1 MVNTIFIL
9 DKNLKTYKVLT
20 INGRNSF
27 FDDIYIRDNDT
38 STESFEFSTN
48 IEDISESDYVMFLY
62 HNEYKLF
69 QIIDIEQEHNEGKM
83 VATIYGESAS
93 LELLNSVVRAF
104 NGEWDCL
111 SFFNHIL
118 EETEWEI
125 GYFSDELKTKVVNV
139 NLDKTTQIWK
149 CIQDYMQEY
158 NYEINTRVEYNN
170 GHVKKKIL
178 DVYAEGELGLR
189 TYKRFEYGL
198 NISGIN
204 KKKDLYDWCTALIVE
219 SKNSI
224 VDIVVDE
231 DGYFKTTGSDV
242 ILAIN
247 ENNRYNNGKDYIY
260 SVYEGNEMSAQE
272 TIDNAL
278 KELKKRAT
286 PHFDYEVTT
295 ALTYEEYME
304 LNLGDTVRVVDH
316 AYNPALLLEARVSKL
331 ELSFTDRN
339 SCKCT
344 LSNYKELKSNIMFGI
359 GDKELTQ
366 ADILAIKQYLS
377 SLDISKE
384 EVDKILKM
392 LLAELDDPVD
402 IPDKPKPGDDPDN
415 PDEPIEDTE
424 NYKTI
429 KLSTI
434 DGGLWLG
441 DKRIYDLKN
450 NKTPTKDP
458 SDNDKQYKDALEYYE
473 KFKLGTKKNDAGLL
487 AVMSDNNK
495 YKIPTIVRYW
505 CKKFGLDTRLVYAMI
520 YQESSGNPYLDEAA
534 YGLMQCEKSCYFG
547 RKYTIKFLDGSTKS
561 FTPSYSTMRPGS
573 QGKTTING
581 VTVDKAISNQIMF
594 GCHELRQRA
603 ENFHFNI
610 FATLI
615 GYNFGKAGC
624 DWCICEYIKDK
635 YGLTVNS
642 NKRGIGHQST
652 KVKAKYY
659 DILDTHKAPFASY
672 RQKYKNR
679 WGAGTPTNIELYL
692 RYYKPNKGS
701 LPYFKDKNG
710 KKIGYGVNTPNA
722 SDMSIL
728 TSYEATSTAAD
739 IRDTIVKMAKTIVSQ
754 HVDQKIATYNQ
765 VPRTVNF
772 DKPVHY
778 RGTRSSFKS
787 VKSNPIVYDCSS
799 FASCCYLKA
808 GLKSVYDKGCKAG
821 SLVESATSKSGYK
834 IWKCDANGIKDAKP
848 GDLIMGCN
856 YKVTT
861 SNCTRN
867 NWTGWARTHHVM
879 VYIGD
884 GKIAHAR
891 GWKAHPNAISINNL
905 TAMDDYK
912 NGRMFFLRPW
922 DLAEADKKTP
932 TKEKPKDNVSKITLK
947 GLPNAK
953 TSDYVDLPNKLTIG
967 DKTDKVK
974 FPTTTKYVYCH
985 FGVGDLDTNSYISLL
1000 KALQNKY
1007 KKKPIFVAKEYHV
1020 NSSYANAAEVNA
1032 KIDAFNLTMQ
1042 NYCNKTKYVIFLDIS
1057 KGLVDDSGALLSTLS
1072 SDGYSFKDDA
1082 SEKKYYDN
1090 VKKYILNISKGQI
1103 IESSSTDVTVT
1114 LLTQKI
1120 HSYSKP
1126 VKKLTVKLPSK
1137 PDDNF
1142 YSRLIFSTDAN
1153 SIKFTQSD
1161 KLYLS
1166 GDNCKNGAFT
1176 PKKANKYIIN
1186 VFVSTD
1192 NDITTKTYYGSVTS
1206 MYTSKTVRKEGQVN
1220 TPGTTLNVRKG
1231 SSTKYAILGELKDN
1245 TKITIIST
1253 TSNNWHKIKYKD
1265 GYGYVSGQYV
1275 DNIKDVTDTT
1285 TNFTNYANFKY
1296 RDTLVANA
1304 ESFYKNKDKF
1314 TYSNVTP
1321 FNFSNPKDNI
1331 GVWKLGEKIT
1341 LDDKFLMQLLTMGY
1355 SYSTMD
1361 IENKTNRNKAKD
1373 VSWALPYISN
1383 EAKLA
1388 KYFVENGWILDD
1400 VDYTNFSNVEPG
1412 DILFWDSDD
1421 ELLDRFMA
1429 CSHTSICVGKDANG
1443 NNMIIEGNTD
1453 GVIRKIKIT
1462 DRNINNLLFVGR
1474 IDLSK
1479 K

>member
-20 INGRNSF
+20 VNGKNSF
-27 FDDIYIRDNDT
+27 FDDTYIRDNDT

-48 IEDISESDYVMFLY
+48 VEDISESEYVMFLY

-69 QIIDIEQEHNEGKM
+69 QIIDIEQEHNEGKIIT
-83 VATIYGESAS
+83 TIYGESAS

-118 EETEWEI
+118 EESEWEI
-125 GYFSDELKTKVVNV
+125 GYFSDELKTKVVNI

-158 NYEINTRVEYNN
+158 NYEINARVEYNN
-170 GHVKKKIL
+170 GYVKKKIL
-178 DVYAEGELGLR
+178 DIYAEGELGLK

-198 NISGIN
+198 NVSGIN

-219 SKNSI
+219 SKNSV

-231 DGYFKTTGSDV
+231 DGYFKTKGSDV

-247 ENNRYNNGKDYIY
+247 ENNKYNNGKDFIY
-260 SVYEGNEMSAQE
+260 GVYEGEEMSAQE

-278 KELKKRAT
+278 KEIKKRAT

-295 ALTYEEYME
+295 ALTYDEYME
-304 LNLGDTVRVVDH
+304 INLGDTVRVVDH

-339 SCKCT
+339 ACKCT
-344 LSNYKELKSNIMFGI
+344 LSNYKELKSNIMFGL
-359 GDKELTQ
+359 GDKELTEI
-366 ADILAIKQYLS
+366 DILAIKQYLAT
-377 SLDISKE
+377 LDINKDE
-384 EVDKILKM
+384 IDKIIKI
-392 LLAELDDPVD
+392 LLAELDDPVE
-402 IPDKPKPGDDPDN
+402 IPDKPKLDD
-415 PDEPIEDTE
+415 PIEDTE

-441 DKRIYDLKN
+441 DKRIYDLID
-450 NKTPTKDP
+450 NKTPSKDP

-495 YKIPTIVRYW
+495 WKIPTLVRYW

-547 RKYTIKFLDGSTKS
+547 RKQTIKFLDGSTKS
-561 FTPSYSTMRPGS
+561 FTPSYSTMKPGS

-581 VTVDKAISNQIMF
+581 VKVDKAISNQIMF

-603 ENFHFNI
+603 EDFHFNI

-635 YGLTVNS
+635 YGYSVNS
-642 NKRGIGHQST
+642 NTRGIAHQST

-672 RQKYKNR
+672 RKKYKNK

-722 SDMSIL
+722 EGMSVL
-728 TSYEATSTAAD
+728 TSYEATSTATD
-739 IRDTIVKMAKTIVSQ
+739 VRNTIVKIAKTIVSQ

-778 RGTRSSFKS
+778 RSSRSSFKS

-808 GLKSVYDKGCKAG
+808 GLKSVYNKGCKDG
-821 SLVESATSKSGYK
+821 SLVKSATSKSGYK
-834 IWKCDANGIKDAKP
+834 MWKCNSNGIKDAKP
-848 GDLIMGCN
+848 GDLVMGCN
-856 YKVTT
+856 YKVTA

-867 NWTGWARTHHVM
+867 NWIDWARTHHVM

-884 GKIAHAR
+884 GKVAHAR
-891 GWKAHPNAISINNL
+891 DWKAHPNAISINNL
-905 TAMDDYK
+905 ADLYDYK
-912 NGRMFFLRPW
+912 DGKMFFLRPW

-932 TKEKPKDNVSKITLK
+932 SKEKPKDNVSKVTLK

-953 TSDYVDLPNKLTIG
+953 TSDYMDLPNSLKVG
-967 DKTDKVK
+967 SKTDKVK
-974 FPTTTKYVYCH
+974 FPTSVKYVYCH
-985 FGVGDLDTNSYISLL
+985 FGVGDLNANYYIYLL

-1007 KKKPIFVAKEYHV
+1007 PKKPIFVAKEYHV
-1020 NSSYANAAEVNA
+1020 NSSYANATEVNT
-1032 KIDAFNLTMQ
+1032 KIDAFNLTME

-1057 KGLVDDSGALLSTLS
+1057 KGLVDDNGALLSSLS
-1072 SDGYSFKDDA
+1072 SDGYSFKDEA

-1090 VKKYILNISKGQI
+1090 VKKSILDISKGQI

-1126 VKKLTVKLPSK
+1126 IKKLTVKLPSK
-1137 PDDNF
+1137 PDDDF

-1192 NDITTKTYYGSVTS
+1192 NDITDKTYYGSVTS
-1206 MYTSKTVRKEGQVN
+1206 MYTSTTVRKEGQVN
-1220 TPGTTLNVRKG
+1220 TPGTTLNVRTG
-1231 SSTKYAILGELKDN
+1231 SSTKYKILGELKDN

-1296 RDTLVANA
+1296 RDTIVANA

-1331 GVWKLGEKIT
+1331 GVWKLGDKIT

-1355 SYSTMD
+1355 SYDTID

-1373 VSWALPYISN
+1373 VSWALPYLST

-1388 KYFVENGWILDD
+1388 KYFVENDWVLDD
-1400 VDYTNFSNVEPG
+1400 VDYDNFTNIEPG

-1421 ELLDRFMA
+1421 EKLDRFMA

-1443 NNMIIEGNTD
+1443 NNMIIEGNID

-1479 K
+1479 R

>member
-1 MVNTIFIL
+1 MIVNTIFIL

-20 INGRNSF
+20 VNGKNSF
-27 FDDIYIRDNDT
+27 FDDTYIRDNDT

-48 IEDISESDYVMFLY
+48 VEDTSESEYVMFLY

-69 QIIDIEQEHNEGKM
+69 QIIDIEQEHNEGKIIT
-83 VATIYGESAS
+83 TIYGESAS

-118 EETEWEI
+118 EESEWEI
-125 GYFSDELKTKVVNV
+125 GYFSDELKTKVVNI

-158 NYEINTRVEYNN
+158 NYEINARVEYNN
-170 GHVKKKIL
+170 GYVKKKIL
-178 DVYAEGELGLR
+178 DIYAEGELGLK

-198 NISGIN
+198 NVSGIN

-219 SKNSI
+219 SKNSV
-224 VDIVVDE
+224 VDITVDE
-231 DGYFKTTGSDV
+231 DGYFKTKGSDV

-247 ENNRYNNGKDYIY
+247 ENNKYNNGKDFIY
-260 SVYEGNEMSAQE
+260 GVYEGEEMSAQE

-278 KELKKRAT
+278 KEIKKRAT

-295 ALTYEEYME
+295 ALTYDEYME
-304 LNLGDTVRVVDH
+304 INLGDTVRVVDH

-339 SCKCT
+339 ACKCT
-344 LSNYKELKSNIMFGI
+344 LSNYKELKSNIMFGL
-359 GDKELTQ
+359 GDKELTEI
-366 ADILAIKQYLS
+366 DILAIKQYLAT
-377 SLDISKE
+377 LDINKDE
-384 EVDKILKM
+384 IDKIIKI
-392 LLAELDDPVD
+392 LLAELDDPVE
-402 IPDKPKPGDDPDN
+402 IPDKPKPGDDPE
-415 PDEPIEDTE
+415 EPIEDTE

-441 DKRIYDLKN
+441 DKRIYDLIN
-450 NKTPTKDP
+450 NKTPSKDP

-495 YKIPTIVRYW
+495 WKIPTLVRYW

-547 RKYTIKFLDGSTKS
+547 RKQTIKFLDGSTKS
-561 FTPSYSTMRPGS
+561 FTPSYSTMKPGS

-581 VTVDKAISNQIMF
+581 VKVDKAISNQIMF

-603 ENFHFNI
+603 EDFHFNI

-635 YGLTVNS
+635 YGYSVNS
-642 NKRGIGHQST
+642 NTRGIAHQST

-659 DILDTHKAPFASY
+659 DVLDTHKAPFASY
-672 RQKYKNR
+672 RKKYKNR

-722 SDMSIL
+722 EGMSVL
-728 TSYEATSTAAD
+728 TSYEATSTATD
-739 IRDTIVKMAKTIVSQ
+739 VRNTIVKIAKTIVSQ

-778 RGTRSSFKS
+778 RSSRSSFKS

-808 GLKSVYDKGCKAG
+808 GLKSVYNKGCKDG
-821 SLVESATSKSGYK
+821 SLVKSATSKSGYK
-834 IWKCDANGIKDAKP
+834 MWKCNSNGIKDAKP
-848 GDLIMGCN
+848 GDLVMGCN
-856 YKVTT
+856 YKVTA

-884 GKIAHAR
+884 GKVAHAR
-891 GWKAHPNAISINNL
+891 DWKAHPNAISINNL
-905 TAMDDYK
+905 ADLYDYK
-912 NGRMFFLRPW
+912 DGKMFFLRPW

-932 TKEKPKDNVSKITLK
+932 SKEKPKDNVSKVTLK

-953 TSDYVDLPNKLTIG
+953 TSDYMDLPNSLKVG

-974 FPTTTKYVYCH
+974 FPTSVKYVYCH
-985 FGVGDLDTNSYISLL
+985 FGVGDLDANYYIYLL

-1007 KKKPIFVAKEYHV
+1007 PKKPIFVAKEYHV
-1020 NSSYANAAEVNA
+1020 NSSYANATEVNT
-1032 KIDAFNLTMQ
+1032 KIDAFNLTME

-1057 KGLVDDSGALLSTLS
+1057 KGLVDSNGALLSSLS
-1072 SDGYSFKDDA
+1072 SDGYSFKDEA

-1090 VKKYILNISKGQI
+1090 VKKSILNISKGQI

-1137 PDDNF
+1137 PDDDF

-1166 GDNCKNGAFT
+1166 GDHCKNGAFT

-1192 NDITTKTYYGSVTS
+1192 NDITDKTYYGSVTS
-1206 MYTSKTVRKEGQVN
+1206 MYTSTTVRKEGQVN
-1220 TPGTTLNVRKG
+1220 TPGTTLNVRTG
-1231 SSTKYAILGELKDN
+1231 SSTKYEILGELKDN

-1285 TNFTNYANFKY
+1285 TNFTNYKNFKY
-1296 RDTLVANA
+1296 RDTIVANA

-1331 GVWKLGEKIT
+1331 GVWKLGDKIT

-1355 SYSTMD
+1355 SYNTMD

-1373 VSWALPYISN
+1373 VSWALPYLST

-1388 KYFVENGWILDD
+1388 KYFVENDWVLDD
-1400 VDYTNFSNVEPG
+1400 VDYDNFTNIEPG

-1421 ELLDRFMA
+1421 EKLDRFMA

-1453 GVIRKIKIT
+1453 GVIRKIKIS

-1479 K
+1479 R

>member
-1 MVNTIFIL
+1 MIVNTIFIL

-20 INGRNSF
+20 VNGKNSF
-27 FDDIYIRDNDT
+27 FDDTYIRDNDT

-48 IEDISESDYVMFLY
+48 VEDTSESEYVMFLY

-69 QIIDIEQEHNEGKM
+69 QIIDIDQEHNEGKI
-83 VATIYGESAS
+83 VTTIYGESAS

-118 EETEWEI
+118 EESEWEI
-125 GYFSDELKTKVVNV
+125 GYFSDELKTKVVNI

-158 NYEINTRVEYNN
+158 NYEINARVEYNN
-170 GHVKKKIL
+170 GYVKKKIL
-178 DVYAEGELGLR
+178 DIYAEGELGLK

-198 NISGIN
+198 NVSGIN

-219 SKNSI
+219 SKNSV

-231 DGYFKTTGSDV
+231 DGYFKTKGSDV

-247 ENNRYNNGKDYIY
+247 ENNKYNNGKDFIY
-260 SVYEGNEMSAQE
+260 GVYEGEEMSAQE

-278 KELKKRAT
+278 KEIKKRAT

-295 ALTYEEYME
+295 ALTYDEYME
-304 LNLGDTVRVVDH
+304 INLGDTVRVVDH

-331 ELSFTDRN
+331 ELSFTNRN
-339 SCKCT
+339 ACKCT
-344 LSNYKELKSNIMFGI
+344 LSNYKELKSNIMFGL
-359 GDKELTQ
+359 GDKELTEI
-366 ADILAIKQYLS
+366 DILAIKQYLAT
-377 SLDISKE
+377 LDINKDE
-384 EVDKILKM
+384 IDKIIKI
-392 LLAELDDPVD
+392 LLDELDDPVE
-402 IPDKPKPGDDPDN
+402 IPDKPKPDDPE
-415 PDEPIEDTE
+415 EPVEDTE

-441 DKRIYDLKN
+441 DKRIYDLID
-450 NKTPTKDP
+450 NKTPSKDP

-495 YKIPTIVRYW
+495 WKIPTLVRYW

-520 YQESSGNPYLDEAA
+520 YQESSGNPYCDEAA

-573 QGKTTING
+573 QGKTTLNG

-594 GCHELRQRA
+594 GCHELRKCA
-603 ENFHFNI
+603 EACHFNI
-610 FATLI
+610 FATLMA
-615 GYNFGKAGC
+615 YNFGEAGMQ
-624 DWCICEYIKDK
+624 WCVCEYIKDK
-635 YGLTVNS
+635 YGYSVNS
-642 NKRGIGHQST
+642 NTRGIAHQST

-672 RQKYKNR
+672 RKKYKNR

-722 SDMSIL
+722 EGMSVL
-728 TSYEATSTAAD
+728 TSYEATSTATD
-739 IRDTIVKMAKTIVSQ
+739 VRNTIVKMAKTIVSQ

-778 RGTRSSFKS
+778 RSSRSSFKS

-808 GLKSVYDKGCKAG
+808 GLKSIYDKGCKAG

-834 IWKCDANGIKDAKP
+834 MWKCDSNGIKDAKP
-848 GDLIMGCN
+848 GDLVMGCN
-856 YKVTT
+856 YKVTS

-884 GKIAHAR
+884 GKVAHAR
-891 GWKAHPNAISINNL
+891 AWNPHPKAISINNL
-905 TAMDDYK
+905 ADLDDYK
-912 NGRMFFLRPW
+912 YGRMFFLRPW

-932 TKEKPKDNVSKITLK
+932 SKEKPKDNVSKVTLK

-953 TSDYVDLPNKLTIG
+953 TSDYMDLPNSLKVG

-974 FPTTTKYVYCH
+974 FPTSVKYVYCH
-985 FGVGDLDTNSYISLL
+985 FGVGDLDANYYIYLL

-1007 KKKPIFVAKEYHV
+1007 PKKPIFVAKEYHV
-1020 NSSYANAAEVNA
+1020 NSSYANATEVNT
-1032 KIDAFNLTMQ
+1032 KIDAFNLTME

-1057 KGLVDDSGALLSTLS
+1057 KGLVDSNGALLSSLS
-1072 SDGYSFKDDA
+1072 SDGYSFKDEA

-1090 VKKYILNISKGQI
+1090 VKKSILNISKGQI

-1137 PDDNF
+1137 PDDDF

-1192 NDITTKTYYGSVTS
+1192 NDITDKTYYGSVTS
-1206 MYTSKTVRKEGQVN
+1206 MYTSTTVRKEGQVN
-1220 TPGTTLNVRKG
+1220 TPGTTLNVRTG
-1231 SSTKYAILGELKDN
+1231 SSTKYKILGELKDN

-1253 TSNNWHKIKYKD
+1253 TNNNWHKIKYKD

-1296 RDTLVANA
+1296 RDTIVANA

-1331 GVWKLGEKIT
+1331 GVWKLGDKIT

-1355 SYSTMD
+1355 SYNTMD

-1373 VSWALPYISN
+1373 VSWALPYLST

-1388 KYFVENGWILDD
+1388 KYFVENDWVLDD
-1400 VDYTNFSNVEPG
+1400 VDYDNFTNIEPG

-1421 ELLDRFMA
+1421 EKLDRFMA

-1479 K
+1479 R

>member
-20 INGRNSF
+20 VNGKNSF
-27 FDDIYIRDNDT
+27 FDDTYIRDNDT

-48 IEDISESDYVMFLY
+48 VEDISESEYVMFLY

-69 QIIDIEQEHNEGKM
+69 QIIDIEQEHNEGKIIT
-83 VATIYGESAS
+83 TIYGESAS

-118 EETEWEI
+118 EESEWEI
-125 GYFSDELKTKVVNV
+125 GYFSDELKTKVVNI

-178 DVYAEGELGLR
+178 DIYAEGELGLK

-198 NISGIN
+198 NVSGIN

-219 SKNSI
+219 SKNSV

-231 DGYFKTTGSDV
+231 DGYFKTKGSDV

-247 ENNRYNNGKDYIY
+247 ENNKYNNGKDFIY
-260 SVYEGNEMSAQE
+260 GVYEGEEMSAQE

-278 KELKKRAT
+278 KEIKKRAT

-295 ALTYEEYME
+295 ALTYDEYME

-316 AYNPALLLEARVSKL
+316 AYNPALMLEARVSKL

-339 SCKCT
+339 ACKCT
-344 LSNYKELKSNIMFGI
+344 LSNYKELKSNIMFGL
-359 GDKELTQ
+359 GDKELTEI
-366 ADILAIKQYLS
+366 DILAIKQYLAT
-377 SLDISKE
+377 LDINKDE
-384 EVDKILKM
+384 IDKIIKI
-392 LLAELDDPVD
+392 LLDELDDPVE
-402 IPDKPKPGDDPDN
+402 IPDKPKPED
-415 PDEPIEDTE
+415 PIEDTE

-441 DKRIYDLKN
+441 DKRIYDLID
-450 NKTPTKDP
+450 NKTPSKDP

-495 YKIPTIVRYW
+495 WKIPTLVRYW

-547 RKYTIKFLDGSTKS
+547 RKQTIKFLDGSTKS
-561 FTPSYSTMRPGS
+561 FTPSYSTMKPGS

-581 VTVDKAISNQIMF
+581 VKVDKAVSNQIMF

-603 ENFHFNI
+603 EDFHFNI

-635 YGLTVNS
+635 YGYSVNS
-642 NKRGIGHQST
+642 NTRGIAHQST

-672 RQKYKNR
+672 RKKYKNR

-722 SDMSIL
+722 EGMSVL
-728 TSYEATSTAAD
+728 TSYEATSTATD
-739 IRDTIVKMAKTIVSQ
+739 VRNTIVKIAKTIVSQ

-778 RGTRSSFKS
+778 RSSRSSFKS

-808 GLKSVYDKGCKAG
+808 GLKSVYNKGCKDG
-821 SLVESATSKSGYK
+821 SLVKSATSKSGYK
-834 IWKCDANGIKDAKP
+834 MWKCNSNGIKDAKP
-848 GDLIMGCN
+848 GDLVMGCN
-856 YKVTT
+856 YKVTA

-867 NWTGWARTHHVM
+867 NWIDWARTHHVM

-884 GKIAHAR
+884 GKVAHAR
-891 GWKAHPNAISINNL
+891 DWKAHPNAISINNL
-905 TAMDDYK
+905 ADLYDYK
-912 NGRMFFLRPW
+912 DGKMFFLRPW

-932 TKEKPKDNVSKITLK
+932 SKEKPKDNVYKVTLK

-953 TSDYVDLPNKLTIG
+953 TSDYMDLPNSLKIG
-967 DKTDKVK
+967 NKTDKVK
-974 FPTTTKYVYCH
+974 FPTSVKYVYCH
-985 FGVGDLDTNSYISLL
+985 FGVGDLDANYYIYLL

-1007 KKKPIFVAKEYHV
+1007 PKKPIFVAKEYHV
-1020 NSSYANAAEVNA
+1020 NSSYANATEVNT
-1032 KIDAFNLTMQ
+1032 KIDAFNLTME

-1057 KGLVDDSGALLSTLS
+1057 KGLVDSNGALLSSLS
-1072 SDGYSFKDDA
+1072 SDGYSFKDED

-1090 VKKYILNISKGQI
+1090 VKKSILNISKGQI

-1120 HSYSKP
+1120 HEFKKP

-1137 PDDNF
+1137 PDDDF

-1192 NDITTKTYYGSVTS
+1192 NDITDKTYYGSVTS
-1206 MYTSKTVRKEGQVN
+1206 MYTSTTVRKEGQVN

-1231 SSTKYAILGELKDN
+1231 SSTKYKILGELKDN

-1285 TNFTNYANFKY
+1285 TNFTNYKNFKY
-1296 RDTLVANA
+1296 RDTIVANA
-1304 ESFYKNKDKF
+1304 ESFYANKDKF
-1314 TYSNVTP
+1314 TYSNTTP

-1331 GVWKLGEKIT
+1331 GVWKLGDKIT

-1355 SYSTMD
+1355 SYNT
-1361 IENKTNRNKAKD
+1361 INLEEKTDRNKAKD
-1373 VSWALPYISN
+1373 VSWALPYLST

-1388 KYFVENGWILDD
+1388 KYFVENDWVLDD
-1400 VDYTNFSNVEPG
+1400 VDYDNFTNIEPG

-1421 ELLDRFMA
+1421 EKLDRFMA

-1443 NNMIIEGNTD
+1443 NNMIIEGNID

-1479 K
+1479 R

>member
-20 INGRNSF
+20 VNGKNSF
-27 FDDIYIRDNDT
+27 FDDTYIRDNDT

-48 IEDISESDYVMFLY
+48 VEDISESEYVMFLY

-69 QIIDIEQEHNEGKM
+69 QIIDIEQEHNEGKIIT
-83 VATIYGESAS
+83 TIYGESAS

-118 EETEWEI
+118 EESEWEI
-125 GYFSDELKTKVVNV
+125 GYFSDELKTKVVNI

-158 NYEINTRVEYNN
+158 NYEINARVEYNN

-178 DVYAEGELGLR
+178 DIYAEGELGLK

-198 NISGIN
+198 NVSGIN

-219 SKNSI
+219 SKNSV

-231 DGYFKTTGSDV
+231 DGYFKTKGSDV

-247 ENNRYNNGKDYIY
+247 ENNKYNNGKDFIY
-260 SVYEGNEMSAQE
+260 GVYEGEEMSAQE

-278 KELKKRAT
+278 KEIKKRAT

-295 ALTYEEYME
+295 ALTYNEYME
-304 LNLGDTVRVVDH
+304 INLGDTVRVVDH
-316 AYNPALLLEARVSKL
+316 AYNPALMLEARVSKL

-339 SCKCT
+339 ACKCT
-344 LSNYKELKSNIMFGI
+344 LSNYKELKSNIMFGL
-359 GDKELTQ
+359 GDKELTEI
-366 ADILAIKQYLS
+366 DILAIKQYLAT
-377 SLDISKE
+377 LDINKDE
-384 EVDKILKM
+384 IDKIIKI
-392 LLAELDDPVD
+392 LLDELDDPVE
-402 IPDKPKPGDDPDN
+402 IPDKPKPDDPE
-415 PDEPIEDTE
+415 EPVEDTE

-441 DKRIYDLKN
+441 DKRIYDLID
-450 NKTPTKDP
+450 NKTPSKDP

-495 YKIPTIVRYW
+495 WKIPTLVRYW

-520 YQESSGNPYLDEAA
+520 YQESSGNPYCDEAA

-573 QGKTTING
+573 QGKTTLNG

-594 GCHELRQRA
+594 GCHELRKCA
-603 ENFHFNI
+603 EACHFNI
-610 FATLI
+610 FATLMA
-615 GYNFGKAGC
+615 YNFGEAGMQ
-624 DWCICEYIKDK
+624 WCVCEYIKDK
-635 YGLTVNS
+635 YGYSVNS
-642 NKRGIGHQST
+642 NTRGIAHQST

-672 RQKYKNR
+672 RQKYKKR

-722 SDMSIL
+722 EGMSVL
-728 TSYEATSTAAD
+728 TSYEATSTATD
-739 IRDTIVKMAKTIVSQ
+739 VRNTIVKMAKTIVSQ

-778 RGTRSSFKS
+778 RSSRSSFKS
-787 VKSNPIVYDCSS
+787 VKPNPIVYDCSS

-834 IWKCDANGIKDAKP
+834 MWKCDSNGIKDAKP
-848 GDLIMGCN
+848 GDLVMGCN
-856 YKVTT
+856 YKVTA

-884 GKIAHAR
+884 GKVAHAR
-891 GWKAHPNAISINNL
+891 AWNAHPKAISINKL
-905 TAMDDYK
+905 SDLDDYK
-912 NGRMFFLRPW
+912 YGRMFFLRPW

-932 TKEKPKDNVSKITLK
+932 SKEKPKDNVSKVTLK

-953 TSDYVDLPNKLTIG
+953 TSDYMDLPNSVKVG
-967 DKTDKVK
+967 NKTDKVK
-974 FPTTTKYVYCH
+974 FPTSVKYVYCH
-985 FGVGDLDTNSYISLL
+985 FGVGDLDANYYIYLL

-1007 KKKPIFVAKEYHV
+1007 PKKPIFVAKEYHV
-1020 NSSYANAAEVNA
+1020 NSSYANATEVNT
-1032 KIDAFNLTMQ
+1032 KIDAFNLTME

-1057 KGLVDDSGALLSTLS
+1057 KGLVDSNGALLSTLS
-1072 SDGYSFKDDA
+1072 SDGYSFKDEA

-1090 VKKYILNISKGQI
+1090 VKKSILNISKGQI

-1120 HSYSKP
+1120 HEFKNP

-1137 PDDNF
+1137 PDDDF

-1192 NDITTKTYYGSVTS
+1192 NDITDKTYYGSVTS
-1206 MYTSKTVRKEGQVN
+1206 MYTSITVRKEGQVN

-1231 SSTKYAILGELKDN
+1231 SSTKYEILGELKDN

-1253 TSNNWHKIKYKD
+1253 TSNNWHKIKYKN

-1275 DNIKDVTDTT
+1275 DNVKDVTDTT
-1285 TNFTNYANFKY
+1285 ANFTNYANFKY
-1296 RDTLVANA
+1296 RDTIVANA

-1331 GVWKLGEKIT
+1331 GVWKLGDKIT

-1355 SYSTMD
+1355 SYDTID

-1373 VSWALPYISN
+1373 VSWALPYLST

-1388 KYFVENGWILDD
+1388 KYFVENDWVLDD
-1400 VDYTNFSNVEPG
+1400 VDYVNFSNVEPG

-1421 ELLDRFMA
+1421 EKLDRYMA
-1429 CSHTSICVGKDANG
+1429 CSHTSICVGKDDKG
-1443 NNMIIEGNTD
+1443 NNMIIEGNID

-1479 K
+1479 R

>member
-20 INGRNSF
+20 VNGKNSF
-27 FDDIYIRDNDT
+27 FDDTYIRDNDT

-48 IEDISESDYVMFLY
+48 VEDTSESEYVMFLY

-69 QIIDIEQEHNEGKM
+69 QIIDIEQEHNEGKIIT
-83 VATIYGESAS
+83 TIYGESAS

-118 EETEWEI
+118 EESEWEI
-125 GYFSDELKTKVVNV
+125 GYFSDELKTKVVNI

-158 NYEINTRVEYNN
+158 NYEINARVEYNN
-170 GHVKKKIL
+170 GYVKKKIL
-178 DVYAEGELGLR
+178 DIYAEGELGLK

-198 NISGIN
+198 NVSGIN

-219 SKNSI
+219 SKNSV

-231 DGYFKTTGSDV
+231 DGYFKTKGSDV

-247 ENNRYNNGKDYIY
+247 ENNKYNNGKDFIY
-260 SVYEGNEMSAQE
+260 GVYEGDEMSAQE

-278 KELKKRAT
+278 KEIKKRAT

-295 ALTYEEYME
+295 ALTYDEYME
-304 LNLGDTVRVVDH
+304 INLGDTVRVVDH

-339 SCKCT
+339 ACKCT
-344 LSNYKELKSNIMFGI
+344 LSNYKELKSNIMFGL
-359 GDKELTQ
+359 GDKELTEI
-366 ADILAIKQYLS
+366 DILAIKQYLAT
-377 SLDISKE
+377 LDINKDE
-384 EVDKILKM
+384 IDKIIKI
-392 LLAELDDPVD
+392 LLAELDDPVE
-402 IPDKPKPGDDPDN
+402 IPDKPKPGDDPE
-415 PDEPIEDTE
+415 EPIEDTE

-441 DKRIYDLKN
+441 DKRIYDLIN
-450 NKTPTKDP
+450 NKTPSKDP

-495 YKIPTIVRYW
+495 WKIPTLVRYW

-547 RKYTIKFLDGSTKS
+547 RKQTIKFLDGSTKS
-561 FTPSYSTMRPGS
+561 FTPSYSTMKPGS

-581 VTVDKAISNQIMF
+581 VKVDKAVSNQIMF

-603 ENFHFNI
+603 EDFHFNI

-635 YGLTVNS
+635 YGYSVNS
-642 NKRGIGHQST
+642 NTRGIAHQST

-659 DILDTHKAPFASY
+659 DVLDTHKAPFASY
-672 RQKYKNR
+672 RKKYKNR

-722 SDMSIL
+722 EGMSVL
-728 TSYEATSTAAD
+728 TSYEATSTATD
-739 IRDTIVKMAKTIVSQ
+739 VRNTIVKIAKTIVSQ

-778 RGTRSSFKS
+778 RSSRSSFKS

-808 GLKSVYDKGCKAG
+808 GLKSVYNKGCKDG
-821 SLVESATSKSGYK
+821 SLVKSATSKSGYK
-834 IWKCDANGIKDAKP
+834 MWKCNSNGIKDAKP
-848 GDLIMGCN
+848 GDLVMGCN
-856 YKVTT
+856 YKVTA

-867 NWTGWARTHHVM
+867 NWIDWARTHHVM

-884 GKIAHAR
+884 GKVAHAR
-891 GWKAHPNAISINNL
+891 DWKAHPNAISINNL
-905 TAMDDYK
+905 ADLYDYK
-912 NGRMFFLRPW
+912 DGKMFFLRPW
-922 DLAEADKKTP
+922 DLAEADKKNP
-932 TKEKPKDNVSKITLK
+932 SKEKPKDNVSKVTLK

-953 TSDYVDLPNKLTIG
+953 TSDYMDLPNSLKVG
-967 DKTDKVK
+967 NKTDKVK
-974 FPTTTKYVYCH
+974 FPTSVKYVYCH
-985 FGVGDLDTNSYISLL
+985 FGVGDLDANYYIYLL

-1007 KKKPIFVAKEYHV
+1007 PKKPIFVAKEYHV
-1020 NSSYANAAEVNA
+1020 NSSYANATEVNT
-1032 KIDAFNLTMQ
+1032 KIDAFNLTME

-1057 KGLVDDSGALLSTLS
+1057 KGLVDSNGALLSSLS
-1072 SDGYSFKDDA
+1072 SDGYSFKDEA

-1090 VKKYILNISKGQI
+1090 VKKSILDISKGQI

-1120 HSYSKP
+1120 HEFKKP

-1137 PDDNF
+1137 PDDDF

-1192 NDITTKTYYGSVTS
+1192 NDITDKTYYGSVTS
-1206 MYTSKTVRKEGQVN
+1206 MYTSTTVRKEGQVN

-1231 SSTKYAILGELKDN
+1231 SSTKYEILGELKDN

-1275 DNIKDVTDTT
+1275 DNVKDVTDTT
-1285 TNFTNYANFKY
+1285 ANFTNYKNFKY
-1296 RDTLVANA
+1296 RDTIVANA

-1321 FNFSNPKDNI
+1321 FKFSNPKDNI
-1331 GVWKLGEKIT
+1331 GVWKLGDKIT

-1355 SYSTMD
+1355 SYDTMD

-1373 VSWALPYISN
+1373 VSWALPYISS

-1388 KYFVENGWILDD
+1388 RYFVENDWVLDD

-1421 ELLDRFMA
+1421 VQNNNFMN
-1429 CSHTSICVGKDANG
+1429 CSHTSICVGKDSKG
-1443 NNMIIEGNTD
+1443 NNMIIEGND
-1453 GVIRKIKIT
+1453 EKVIRKIKIT

-1479 K
+1479 R

>member
-20 INGRNSF
+20 VNGKNSF
-27 FDDIYIRDNDT
+27 FDDTYIRDNDT

-48 IEDISESDYVMFLY
+48 VEDTSESEYVMFLY

-69 QIIDIEQEHNEGKM
+69 QIIDIEQEHNEGKIIT
-83 VATIYGESAS
+83 TIYGESAS

-118 EETEWEI
+118 EESEWEI
-125 GYFSDELKTKVVNV
+125 GYFSDELKTKVVNI

-158 NYEINTRVEYNN
+158 NYEINARVEYNN
-170 GHVKKKIL
+170 GYVKKKIL
-178 DVYAEGELGLR
+178 DIYAEGELGLK

-198 NISGIN
+198 NVSGIN

-219 SKNSI
+219 SKNSV

-231 DGYFKTTGSDV
+231 DGYFKTKGSDV

-247 ENNRYNNGKDYIY
+247 ENNKYNNGKDFIY
-260 SVYEGNEMSAQE
+260 GVYEGEEMSAQE

-295 ALTYEEYME
+295 ALTYDEYME
-304 LNLGDTVRVVDH
+304 INLGDTVRVVDH

-339 SCKCT
+339 ACKCT
-344 LSNYKELKSNIMFGI
+344 LSNYKELKSNIMFGL
-359 GDKELTQ
+359 GDKELTEI
-366 ADILAIKQYLS
+366 DILAIKQYLAT
-377 SLDISKE
+377 LDINKDE
-384 EVDKILKM
+384 IDKIIKI
-392 LLAELDDPVD
+392 LLAELDDPVE
-402 IPDKPKPGDDPDN
+402 IPDKPKLDD
-415 PDEPIEDTE
+415 PIEDTE

-441 DKRIYDLKN
+441 DKRIYDLID
-450 NKTPTKDP
+450 NKTPSKDP

-495 YKIPTIVRYW
+495 WKIPTLVRYW

-547 RKYTIKFLDGSTKS
+547 RKQTIKFLDGSTKS
-561 FTPSYSTMRPGS
+561 FTPSYSTMKPGS

-581 VTVDKAISNQIMF
+581 VKVDKAISNQIMF

-603 ENFHFNI
+603 EDFHFNI

-635 YGLTVNS
+635 YGYSVNS
-642 NKRGIGHQST
+642 NTRGIAHQST

-672 RQKYKNR
+672 RKKYKNR

-722 SDMSIL
+722 EGMSVL
-728 TSYEATSTAAD
+728 TSYEATSTATD
-739 IRDTIVKMAKTIVSQ
+739 VRNTIVKIAKTIVSQ

-778 RGTRSSFKS
+778 RSSRSSFKS

-808 GLKSVYDKGCKAG
+808 GLKSVYNKGCKDG
-821 SLVESATSKSGYK
+821 SLVKSATSKSGYK
-834 IWKCDANGIKDAKP
+834 MWKCNSNGIKDAKP
-848 GDLIMGCN
+848 GDLVMGCN
-856 YKVTT
+856 YKVTA

-867 NWTGWARTHHVM
+867 NWIDWARTHHVM

-884 GKIAHAR
+884 GKVAHAR
-891 GWKAHPNAISINNL
+891 DWKAHPNAISINNL
-905 TAMDDYK
+905 ADLYDYK
-912 NGRMFFLRPW
+912 DGKMFFLRPW

-932 TKEKPKDNVSKITLK
+932 SKEKPKDNVSKVTLK

-953 TSDYVDLPNKLTIG
+953 TSDYMDLPNSLKVG
-967 DKTDKVK
+967 SKTDKVK
-974 FPTTTKYVYCH
+974 FPTSVKYVYCH
-985 FGVGDLDTNSYISLL
+985 FGVGDLNANYYIYLL

-1007 KKKPIFVAKEYHV
+1007 PKKPIFVAKEYHV
-1020 NSSYANAAEVNA
+1020 NSSYANATEVNT
-1032 KIDAFNLTMQ
+1032 KIDAFNLTME

-1057 KGLVDDSGALLSTLS
+1057 KGLVDSNGALLSSLS
-1072 SDGYSFKDDA
+1072 SDGYSFKDEA

-1090 VKKYILNISKGQI
+1090 VKKSILNISKGQI

-1126 VKKLTVKLPSK
+1126 IKKLTVKLPSK
-1137 PDDNF
+1137 PDDDF

-1192 NDITTKTYYGSVTS
+1192 NDITDKTYYGSVTS
-1206 MYTSKTVRKEGQVN
+1206 MYTSTTVRKEGQVN

-1231 SSTKYAILGELKDN
+1231 SSTKYVILGELKDN

-1253 TSNNWHKIKYKD
+1253 TNNNWHKIKYKD

-1296 RDTLVANA
+1296 RDTIVANA

-1331 GVWKLGEKIT
+1331 GVWKLGDKIT

-1355 SYSTMD
+1355 SYNTMD

-1373 VSWALPYISN
+1373 VSWALPYLST

-1388 KYFVENGWILDD
+1388 KYFVENDWVLDD
-1400 VDYTNFSNVEPG
+1400 VDYDNFTNIEPG

-1421 ELLDRFMA
+1421 EKLDRFMA

-1479 K
+1479 R

>member
-20 INGRNSF
+20 VNGKNSF
-27 FDDIYIRDNDT
+27 FDDTYIRDNDT

-48 IEDISESDYVMFLY
+48 VEDISESEYVMFLY

-69 QIIDIEQEHNEGKM
+69 QIIDIEQEHNEGKIIT
-83 VATIYGESAS
+83 TIYGESAS

-118 EETEWEI
+118 EESEWEI
-125 GYFSDELKTKVVNV
+125 GYFSDELKTKVVNI

-178 DVYAEGELGLR
+178 DIYAEGELGLK

-198 NISGIN
+198 NVSGIN

-219 SKNSI
+219 SKNSV
-224 VDIVVDE
+224 VDITVDE
-231 DGYFKTTGSDV
+231 DGYFKTKGSDV

-247 ENNRYNNGKDYIY
+247 ENNKYNNGKDFIY
-260 SVYEGNEMSAQE
+260 GVYEGEEMSAQE

-278 KELKKRAT
+278 KEIKKRAT

-295 ALTYEEYME
+295 ALTYDEYME
-304 LNLGDTVRVVDH
+304 INLGDTVRVVDH

-339 SCKCT
+339 ACKCT
-344 LSNYKELKSNIMFGI
+344 LSNYKELKSNIMFGL
-359 GDKELTQ
+359 GDKELTEI
-366 ADILAIKQYLS
+366 DILAIKQYLAT
-377 SLDISKE
+377 LDINE
-384 EVDKILKM
+384 DEIDKIIKI
-392 LLAELDDPVD
+392 LLDELDDPVE
-402 IPDKPKPGDDPDN
+402 IPDEPKPED
-415 PDEPIEDTE
+415 PIEDTE

-441 DKRIYDLKN
+441 DKRIYDLIN
-450 NKTPTKDP
+450 NKTPSKDP

-487 AVMSDNNK
+487 AIMSDNNK
-495 YKIPTIVRYW
+495 WKIPTLVRYW

-520 YQESSGNPYLDEAA
+520 YQESSGNPYLNEAA

-547 RKYTIKFLDGSTKS
+547 KKQTIKFLDGTTRS
-561 FTPSYSTMRPGS
+561 FTPSYNSMNPDKGI
-573 QGKTTING
+573 KITING
-581 VTVDKAISNQIMF
+581 VKVNQNVSNQIMF

-603 ENFHFNI
+603 EDFHFNI

-642 NKRGIGHQST
+642 NTRGIAHQST

-672 RQKYKNR
+672 RKKYKNK

-701 LPYFKDKNG
+701 LPYFKDNNATNK
-710 KKIGYGVNTPNA
+710 GYGVNTPNA
-722 SDMSIL
+722 EGISVL
-728 TSYEATSTAAD
+728 TSYEATSTATD
-739 IRDTIVKMAKTIVSQ
+739 VRNTIVKMAKTIVSQ

-778 RGTRSSFKS
+778 RSSRSSFKS

-808 GLKSVYDKGCKAG
+808 GLKSVYNKGCKDG
-821 SLVESATSKSGYK
+821 SLVKSATSKSGYK
-834 IWKCDANGIKDAKP
+834 MWKCNSNGIKDAKP
-848 GDLIMGCN
+848 GDLVMGCN
-856 YKVTT
+856 YKVTA

-867 NWTGWARTHHVM
+867 NWIDWARTHHVM

-884 GKIAHAR
+884 GKVAHAR
-891 GWKAHPNAISINNL
+891 DWKAHPNAISINNL
-905 TAMDDYK
+905 AGLYDYK
-912 NGRMFFLRPW
+912 DGKMFFLRPW
-922 DLAEADKKTP
+922 DLAEADKKNP
-932 TKEKPKDNVSKITLK
+932 SKEKPKDNVSKVTLK

-953 TSDYVDLPNKLTIG
+953 TSDYMDLPKSVKVG

-974 FPTTTKYVYCH
+974 FPTSVKYVYCH
-985 FGVGDLDTNSYISLL
+985 FGVGDLNANYYIYLL

-1007 KKKPIFVAKEYHV
+1007 PKKPIFVAKEYHV
-1020 NSSYANAAEVNA
+1020 NSSYANATEVNA
-1032 KIDAFNLTMQ
+1032 KIDAFNLTME

-1057 KGLVDDSGALLSTLS
+1057 KGLVDSNGALLSSLS
-1072 SDGYSFKDDA
+1072 SDGYSFKDEA

-1090 VKKYILNISKGQI
+1090 VKKSILNISKGQI

-1126 VKKLTVKLPSK
+1126 IKKLTVKLPSK
-1137 PDDNF
+1137 PDDDF
-1142 YSRLIFSTDAN
+1142 YSRLIFSTDAS

-1192 NDITTKTYYGSVTS
+1192 NDITDKTYYGSVTS
-1206 MYTSKTVRKEGQVN
+1206 MYTSTTVRKEGQVN
-1220 TPGTTLNVRKG
+1220 TPGTTLNVRTG
-1231 SSTKYAILGELKDN
+1231 SSTKYKILGKLKDN

-1253 TSNNWHKIKYKD
+1253 TNNNWHKIKYKD

-1285 TNFTNYANFKY
+1285 TNFTNYKNFKY
-1296 RDTLVANA
+1296 RDTIVANA

-1314 TYSNVTP
+1314 TYSNTTP

-1331 GVWKLGEKIT
+1331 GVWKLGDKIT

-1355 SYSTMD
+1355 SYNT
-1361 IENKTNRNKAKD
+1361 INLEEKTDRNKAKD
-1373 VSWALPYISN
+1373 VSWALPYLST

-1388 KYFVENGWILDD
+1388 KYFVENDWVLDD
-1400 VDYTNFSNVEPG
+1400 VDYDNFTNIEPG

-1421 ELLDRFMA
+1421 EKLDRFMA

-1479 K
+1479 R

>member
-20 INGRNSF
+20 VNGKNSF
-27 FDDIYIRDNDT
+27 FDDTYIRDNDT

-48 IEDISESDYVMFLY
+48 VEDISESEYVMFLY

-69 QIIDIEQEHNEGKM
+69 QIIDIEQEHNEGKIIT
-83 VATIYGESAS
+83 TIYGESAS

-118 EETEWEI
+118 EESEWEI
-125 GYFSDELKTKVVNV
+125 GYFSDELKTKVVNI

-158 NYEINTRVEYNN
+158 NYEINARVEYNN

-178 DVYAEGELGLR
+178 DIYAEGELGLK

-198 NISGIN
+198 NVSGIN

-219 SKNSI
+219 SKNSV
-224 VDIVVDE
+224 VDITVDE
-231 DGYFKTTGSDV
+231 DGYFKTKGSDV

-247 ENNRYNNGKDYIY
+247 ENNKYNNGKDFIY
-260 SVYEGNEMSAQE
+260 GVYEGEEMSAQE

-278 KELKKRAT
+278 KEIKKRAT

-295 ALTYEEYME
+295 ALTYDEYME
-304 LNLGDTVRVVDH
+304 INLGDTVRVVDH
-316 AYNPALLLEARVSKL
+316 AYNPALMLEARVSKL

-339 SCKCT
+339 ACKCT
-344 LSNYKELKSNIMFGI
+344 LSNYKELKSNIMFGL
-359 GDKELTQ
+359 GDKELTEI
-366 ADILAIKQYLS
+366 DILAIKQYLAT
-377 SLDISKE
+377 LDINKDE
-384 EVDKILKM
+384 IDKIIKI
-392 LLAELDDPVD
+392 LLAELDDPVE
-402 IPDKPKPGDDPDN
+402 IPDKPKPED
-415 PDEPIEDTE
+415 PIEDTE

-441 DKRIYDLKN
+441 DKRIYDLIN
-450 NKTPTKDP
+450 NKTPSKDP

-495 YKIPTIVRYW
+495 WKIPTLVRYW

-547 RKYTIKFLDGSTKS
+547 RKQTIKFLDGSTKS
-561 FTPSYSTMRPGS
+561 FTPSYSTMKPGS

-581 VTVDKAISNQIMF
+581 VKVDKAVSNQIMF

-603 ENFHFNI
+603 EDFHFNI

-635 YGLTVNS
+635 YGYSVNS
-642 NKRGIGHQST
+642 NTRGIAHQST

-672 RQKYKNR
+672 RKKYKNR

-722 SDMSIL
+722 EGMSVL
-728 TSYEATSTAAD
+728 TSYEATSTATD
-739 IRDTIVKMAKTIVSQ
+739 VRNTIVKIAKTIVSQ

-778 RGTRSSFKS
+778 RSSRSSFKS

-808 GLKSVYDKGCKAG
+808 GLKSVYNKGCKDG
-821 SLVESATSKSGYK
+821 SLVKSATSKSGYK
-834 IWKCDANGIKDAKP
+834 MWKCNSNGIKDAKP
-848 GDLIMGCN
+848 GDLVMGCN
-856 YKVTT
+856 YKVTA

-867 NWTGWARTHHVM
+867 NWIDWARTHHVM

-884 GKIAHAR
+884 GKVAHAR
-891 GWKAHPNAISINNL
+891 DWKAHPNAISINNL
-905 TAMDDYK
+905 ADLYDYK
-912 NGRMFFLRPW
+912 DGKMFFLRPW

-932 TKEKPKDNVSKITLK
+932 SKEKPKDNVSKVTLK

-953 TSDYVDLPNKLTIG
+953 TSDYMDLPNSLKVG

-985 FGVGDLDTNSYISLL
+985 FGVGDLDANYYIYLL

-1007 KKKPIFVAKEYHV
+1007 PKKPIFVAKEYHV
-1020 NSSYANAAEVNA
+1020 NSSYANATEVNK
-1032 KIDAFNLTMQ
+1032 KIDAFNLTME

-1057 KGLVDDSGALLSTLS
+1057 KGLVDSNGALLSSLS
-1072 SDGYSFKDDA
+1072 SDGYSFKDEA

-1090 VKKYILNISKGQI
+1090 VKKSILNISKGQI

-1126 VKKLTVKLPSK
+1126 IKKLTVKLPSK
-1137 PDDNF
+1137 PDDDF
-1142 YSRLIFSTDAN
+1142 YSRLIFSTDSS

-1192 NDITTKTYYGSVTS
+1192 NDITDKTYYGSVTS
-1206 MYTSKTVRKEGQVN
+1206 MYTSTTVRKEGQVN
-1220 TPGTTLNVRKG
+1220 TPGTTLNVRTG
-1231 SSTKYAILGELKDN
+1231 SSTKYKILGELKDN

-1265 GYGYVSGQYV
+1265 GYGYVSGEYV

-1285 TNFTNYANFKY
+1285 TNFTNYKNFKY
-1296 RDTLVANA
+1296 RDTIVANA

-1331 GVWKLGEKIT
+1331 GVWKLGDKIT

-1355 SYSTMD
+1355 SYNT
-1361 IENKTNRNKAKD
+1361 INLEEKTDRNKAKD
-1373 VSWALPYISN
+1373 VSWALPYLST

-1388 KYFVENGWILDD
+1388 KYFVENDWVLDD
-1400 VDYTNFSNVEPG
+1400 VDYVNFSNVEPG

-1421 ELLDRFMA
+1421 EKLDRFMA
-1429 CSHTSICVGKDANG
+1429 CSHTSICVGK
-1443 NNMIIEGNTD
+1443 NMLIEGNTD

-1479 K
+1479 R

>member
-1 MVNTIFIL
+1 MVDTIFIL

-20 INGRNSF
+20 VNGKNSF
-27 FDDIYIRDNDT
+27 FNDIYTRDNET
-38 STESFEFSTN
+38 SAESFEFSTN
-48 IEDISESDYVMFLY
+48 VEDISESEYVMFLY

-69 QIIDIEQEHNEGKM
+69 QIIDIEQEHKEGKIIT
-83 VATIYGESAS
+83 TIYGESAS

-118 EETEWEI
+118 EESEWEI
-125 GYFSDELKTKVVNV
+125 GYFSDELKTKVVNI

-158 NYEINTRVEYNN
+158 NYEINARVEYNN

-178 DVYAEGELGLR
+178 DIYAEGELGLK

-198 NISGIN
+198 NVSGIN

-219 SKNSI
+219 SKNSV
-224 VDIVVDE
+224 VDITVDE
-231 DGYFKTTGSDV
+231 DGYFKTKGSDV

-247 ENNRYNNGKDYIY
+247 ENNKYNNGKDFIY
-260 SVYEGNEMSAQE
+260 GVYEGEEMSAQE

-278 KELKKRAT
+278 KEIKKRAT

-295 ALTYEEYME
+295 ALTYDEYME
-304 LNLGDTVRVVDH
+304 INLGDTVRVVDH

-339 SCKCT
+339 ACKCT
-344 LSNYKELKSNIMFGI
+344 LSNYKELKSNIMFGL
-359 GDKELTQ
+359 GDKELTEI
-366 ADILAIKQYLS
+366 DILAIKQYLAT
-377 SLDISKE
+377 LDINE
-384 EVDKILKM
+384 DEIDKIIKI
-392 LLAELDDPVD
+392 LLDELDDPVE
-402 IPDKPKPGDDPDN
+402 IPDKPKLDD
-415 PDEPIEDTE
+415 PIEDTE

-495 YKIPTIVRYW
+495 YKIPTMVRYW

-679 WGAGTPTNIELYL
+679 WHAGTPTNIELYL

-722 SDMSIL
+722 EGMSVL
-728 TSYEATSTAAD
+728 TSYEATSTATD
-739 IRDTIVKMAKTIVSQ
+739 VRNTIVKIAKTIVSQ

-778 RGTRSSFKS
+778 RSSRSSFKS

-808 GLKSVYDKGCKAG
+808 GLKSVYNKGCKDG
-821 SLVESATSKSGYK
+821 SLVTSATSKSGYK
-834 IWKCDANGIKDAKP
+834 MWKCDSNGMKEAKP
-848 GDLIMGCN
+848 GDLVMGCN
-856 YKVTT
+856 YKVTA

-867 NWTGWARTHHVM
+867 NWTSWARTHHVM

-884 GKIAHAR
+884 GKVAHAR
-891 GWKAHPNAISINNL
+891 DWKAHPNAISINNL
-905 TAMDDYK
+905 AGLYDYK
-912 NGRMFFLRPW
+912 DGKMFFLRPW
-922 DLAEADKKTP
+922 DLAEADKKNP
-932 TKEKPKDNVSKITLK
+932 SKEKPKDNVSKVTLK

-953 TSDYVDLPNKLTIG
+953 TSDYMDLPKSVKVG

-985 FGVGDLDTNSYISLL
+985 FGVGDLNANYYIYLL

-1007 KKKPIFVAKEYHV
+1007 PKKPIFVAKEYHV
-1020 NSSYANAAEVNA
+1020 NSSYANATEVNT
-1032 KIDAFNLTMQ
+1032 KIDAFNLTME

-1057 KGLVDDSGALLSTLS
+1057 KGLVDSNGALLSSLS
-1072 SDGYSFKDDA
+1072 SDGYSFKDEA

-1090 VKKYILNISKGQI
+1090 VKKSILNISKGQI

-1137 PDDNF
+1137 PDDDF

-1192 NDITTKTYYGSVTS
+1192 NDITDKTYYGSVTS
-1206 MYTSKTVRKEGQVN
+1206 MYTSTTVRKEGQVN

-1231 SSTKYAILGELKDN
+1231 SSTKYEILGELKDN

-1253 TSNNWHKIKYKD
+1253 TSNNWHKIKYKN

-1275 DNIKDVTDTT
+1275 DNVKDVTDTT

-1296 RDTLVANA
+1296 RDTIVANA

-1331 GVWKLGEKIT
+1331 GVWKLGDKIT

-1355 SYSTMD
+1355 SYNT
-1361 IENKTNRNKAKD
+1361 INLEEKTDRNKAKD
-1373 VSWALPYISN
+1373 VSWALPYLST

-1388 KYFVENGWILDD
+1388 KYFVENDWVLDD
-1400 VDYTNFSNVEPG
+1400 VDYDNFTNIEPG

-1421 ELLDRFMA
+1421 EKLDRFMA

-1479 K
+1479 R

>member
-20 INGRNSF
+20 VNGKNSF
-27 FDDIYIRDNDT
+27 FDDTYIRDNDT

-48 IEDISESDYVMFLY
+48 VEDTSESEYVMFLY

-69 QIIDIEQEHNEGKM
+69 QIIDIEQEHNEGKIIT
-83 VATIYGESAS
+83 TIYGESAS

-118 EETEWEI
+118 EESEWEI
-125 GYFSDELKTKVVNV
+125 GYFSDELKTKVVNI

-158 NYEINTRVEYNN
+158 NYEINARVEYNN
-170 GHVKKKIL
+170 GYVKKKIL
-178 DVYAEGELGLR
+178 DIYAEGELGLK

-198 NISGIN
+198 NVSGIN

-219 SKNSI
+219 SKNSV

-231 DGYFKTTGSDV
+231 DGYFKTKGSDV

-247 ENNRYNNGKDYIY
+247 ENNKYNNGKDFIY
-260 SVYEGNEMSAQE
+260 GVYEGEEMSAQE

-295 ALTYEEYME
+295 ALTYDEYME
-304 LNLGDTVRVVDH
+304 INLGDTVRVVDH

-339 SCKCT
+339 ACKCT
-344 LSNYKELKSNIMFGI
+344 LSNYKELKSNIMFGL
-359 GDKELTQ
+359 GDKELTEI
-366 ADILAIKQYLS
+366 DILAIKQYLAT
-377 SLDISKE
+377 LDINKDE
-384 EVDKILKM
+384 IDKIIKI
-392 LLAELDDPVD
+392 LLAELDDPVE
-402 IPDKPKPGDDPDN
+402 IPDKPKLDD
-415 PDEPIEDTE
+415 PIEDTE

-441 DKRIYDLKN
+441 DKRIYDLID
-450 NKTPTKDP
+450 NKTPSKDP

-495 YKIPTIVRYW
+495 WKIPTLVRYW

-547 RKYTIKFLDGSTKS
+547 RKQTIKFLDGSTKS
-561 FTPSYSTMRPGS
+561 FTPSYSTMKPGS

-581 VTVDKAISNQIMF
+581 VKVDKAISNQIMF

-603 ENFHFNI
+603 EDFHFNI

-635 YGLTVNS
+635 YGYSVNS
-642 NKRGIGHQST
+642 NTRGIAHQST

-672 RQKYKNR
+672 RKKYKNK

-722 SDMSIL
+722 EGMSVL
-728 TSYEATSTAAD
+728 TSYEATSTATD
-739 IRDTIVKMAKTIVSQ
+739 VRNTIVKIAKTIVSQ

-778 RGTRSSFKS
+778 RSSRSSFKS

-808 GLKSVYDKGCKAG
+808 GLKSVYNKGCKDG
-821 SLVESATSKSGYK
+821 SLVKSATSKSGYK
-834 IWKCDANGIKDAKP
+834 MWKCNSNGIKDAKP
-848 GDLIMGCN
+848 GDLVMGCN
-856 YKVTT
+856 YKVTA

-867 NWTGWARTHHVM
+867 NWIDWARTHHVM

-884 GKIAHAR
+884 GKVAHAR
-891 GWKAHPNAISINNL
+891 DWKAHPNAISINNL
-905 TAMDDYK
+905 ADLYDYK
-912 NGRMFFLRPW
+912 DGKMFFLRPW

-932 TKEKPKDNVSKITLK
+932 SKEKPKDNVSKVTLK

-953 TSDYVDLPNKLTIG
+953 TSDYMDLPKSVKVG

-974 FPTTTKYVYCH
+974 FPTSVKYVYCH
-985 FGVGDLDTNSYISLL
+985 FGVGDLDANYYIYLL

-1007 KKKPIFVAKEYHV
+1007 PKKPIFVAKEYHV
-1020 NSSYANAAEVNA
+1020 NSSYANATEVNT
-1032 KIDAFNLTMQ
+1032 KIDAFNLTME

-1057 KGLVDDSGALLSTLS
+1057 KGLVDSNGALLSSLS
-1072 SDGYSFKDDA
+1072 SDGYSFKDEA

-1090 VKKYILNISKGQI
+1090 VKKSILNISKGQI

-1126 VKKLTVKLPSK
+1126 IKKLTVKLPSK
-1137 PDDNF
+1137 PDDDF

-1192 NDITTKTYYGSVTS
+1192 NDITDKTYYGSVTS
-1206 MYTSKTVRKEGQVN
+1206 MYTSTTVRKEGQVN
-1220 TPGTTLNVRKG
+1220 TPGTTLNVRTG
-1231 SSTKYAILGELKDN
+1231 SSTKYKILGELKDN

-1296 RDTLVANA
+1296 RDTIVANA
-1304 ESFYKNKDKF
+1304 ESFYANKDKF

-1331 GVWKLGEKIT
+1331 GVWKLGDKIT

-1355 SYSTMD
+1355 SYDTID

-1373 VSWALPYISN
+1373 VSWALPYLST

-1388 KYFVENGWILDD
+1388 KYFVENDWVLDD
-1400 VDYTNFSNVEPG
+1400 VDYDNFTNIEPG

-1421 ELLDRFMA
+1421 EKLDRFMA

-1443 NNMIIEGNTD
+1443 NNMIIEGNID

-1479 K
+1479 R

>member
-20 INGRNSF
+20 VNGKNSF
-27 FDDIYIRDNDT
+27 FDDTYIRDNDT

-48 IEDISESDYVMFLY
+48 VEDISESEYVMFLY

-69 QIIDIEQEHNEGKM
+69 QIIDIEQEHNEGKIIT
-83 VATIYGESAS
+83 TIYGESAS

-118 EETEWEI
+118 EESEWEI
-125 GYFSDELKTKVVNV
+125 GYFSDELKTKVVNI

-158 NYEINTRVEYNN
+158 NYEINARVEYNN

-178 DVYAEGELGLR
+178 DIYAEGELGLK

-198 NISGIN
+198 NVSGIN

-219 SKNSI
+219 SKNSV

-231 DGYFKTTGSDV
+231 DGYFKTKGSDV

-247 ENNRYNNGKDYIY
+247 ENNKYNNGKDFIY
-260 SVYEGNEMSAQE
+260 GVYEGEEMSAQE

-278 KELKKRAT
+278 KEIKKRAT

-295 ALTYEEYME
+295 ALTYDEYME
-304 LNLGDTVRVVDH
+304 INLGDTVRVVDH
-316 AYNPALLLEARVSKL
+316 AYNPALMLEARVSKL

-339 SCKCT
+339 ACKCT
-344 LSNYKELKSNIMFGI
+344 LSNYKELKSNIMFGL
-359 GDKELTQ
+359 GDKELTEI
-366 ADILAIKQYLS
+366 DILAIKQYLAT
-377 SLDISKE
+377 LDINKDE
-384 EVDKILKM
+384 IDKIIKI
-392 LLAELDDPVD
+392 LLDELDDPVE
-402 IPDKPKPGDDPDN
+402 IPDKPKPDD
-415 PDEPIEDTE
+415 PIEDTE

-441 DKRIYDLKN
+441 DKRIYDLID
-450 NKTPTKDP
+450 NKTPSKDP

-495 YKIPTIVRYW
+495 WKIPTLVRYW

-547 RKYTIKFLDGSTKS
+547 RKQTIKFLDGSTKS
-561 FTPSYSTMRPGS
+561 FTPSYSTMKPGS

-581 VTVDKAISNQIMF
+581 VKVDKAISNQIMF

-603 ENFHFNI
+603 ENFHFNV

-635 YGLTVNS
+635 YGYSVNS
-642 NKRGIGHQST
+642 NTRGIAHQST

-659 DILDTHKAPFASY
+659 DVLDTHKAPFASY
-672 RQKYKNR
+672 RQKYKKR

-722 SDMSIL
+722 EGMSVL
-728 TSYEATSTAAD
+728 TSYEATSTATD
-739 IRDTIVKMAKTIVSQ
+739 VRNTIVKIAKTIVSQ

-778 RGTRSSFKS
+778 RSSRSSFKS

-808 GLKSVYDKGCKAG
+808 GLKSVYNKGCKDG
-821 SLVESATSKSGYK
+821 SLVKSATSKSGYK
-834 IWKCDANGIKDAKP
+834 MWKCNSNGIKDAKP
-848 GDLIMGCN
+848 GDLVMGCN
-856 YKVTT
+856 YKVTA

-867 NWTGWARTHHVM
+867 NWIDWARTHHVM

-884 GKIAHAR
+884 GKVAHAR
-891 GWKAHPNAISINNL
+891 DWKAHPNAISINNL
-905 TAMDDYK
+905 SSLYDYK
-912 NGRMFFLRPW
+912 DGKMFFLRPW
-922 DLAEADKKTP
+922 DLAEADKKNP
-932 TKEKPKDNVSKITLK
+932 SKEKPKDNVSKVTLK

-953 TSDYVDLPNKLTIG
+953 ASDYMDLPNSLKIG
-967 DKTDKVK
+967 NKTDKVK
-974 FPTTTKYVYCH
+974 FPTSVKYVYCH
-985 FGVGDLDTNSYISLL
+985 FGVGDLDANYYIYLL

-1007 KKKPIFVAKEYHV
+1007 PKKPIFVAKEYHV
-1020 NSSYANAAEVNA
+1020 NSSYANATEVNT
-1032 KIDAFNLTMQ
+1032 KIDAFNLTME

-1057 KGLVDDSGALLSTLS
+1057 KGLVDSNGALLSSLS
-1072 SDGYSFKDDA
+1072 SDGYSFKDEA

-1090 VKKYILNISKGQI
+1090 VKKSILNISKGQI

-1120 HSYSKP
+1120 HEFKKP

-1137 PDDNF
+1137 PDDDF
-1142 YSRLIFSTDAN
+1142 YSRLIFSTDAS

-1192 NDITTKTYYGSVTS
+1192 NDITDKTYYGSVTS
-1206 MYTSKTVRKEGQVN
+1206 MYTSTTVRKEGQVN
-1220 TPGTTLNVRKG
+1220 TPGTTLNVRTG
-1231 SSTKYAILGELKDN
+1231 SSTKYKILGELKDN

-1285 TNFTNYANFKY
+1285 TNFTNYKNFKY
-1296 RDTLVANA
+1296 RDTIVANA

-1331 GVWKLGEKIT
+1331 SVWKLGDKIT

-1355 SYSTMD
+1355 SYNTMD

-1373 VSWALPYISN
+1373 VSWALPYLST

-1388 KYFVENGWILDD
+1388 KYFVENDWVLDD
-1400 VDYTNFSNVEPG
+1400 VDYDNFTNIEPG

-1421 ELLDRFMA
+1421 EKLDRFMA

-1443 NNMIIEGNTD
+1443 NNMIIEGNID

-1479 K
+1479 R

>member
-20 INGRNSF
+20 VNGKNSF
-27 FDDIYIRDNDT
+27 FDDTYIRDNDT

-48 IEDISESDYVMFLY
+48 VEDISESEYVMFLY

-69 QIIDIEQEHNEGKM
+69 QIIDIEQEHNEGKIIT
-83 VATIYGESAS
+83 TIYGESAS

-118 EETEWEI
+118 EESEWEI
-125 GYFSDELKTKVVNV
+125 GYFSDELKTKVVNI

-158 NYEINTRVEYNN
+158 NYEINARVEYNN
-170 GHVKKKIL
+170 GYVKKKIL
-178 DVYAEGELGLR
+178 DIYAEGELGLK

-198 NISGIN
+198 NVSGIN

-219 SKNSI
+219 SKNSV

-231 DGYFKTTGSDV
+231 DGYFKTKGSDV

-247 ENNRYNNGKDYIY
+247 ENNKYNNGKDFIY
-260 SVYEGNEMSAQE
+260 GVYEGEEMSAQE

-295 ALTYEEYME
+295 ALTYDEYME
-304 LNLGDTVRVVDH
+304 INLGDTVRVVDH

-339 SCKCT
+339 ACKCT
-344 LSNYKELKSNIMFGI
+344 LSNYKELKSNIMFGL
-359 GDKELTQ
+359 GDKELTEI
-366 ADILAIKQYLS
+366 DILAIKQYLAT
-377 SLDISKE
+377 LDINKDE
-384 EVDKILKM
+384 IDKIIKI
-392 LLAELDDPVD
+392 LLAELDDPVE
-402 IPDKPKPGDDPDN
+402 IPDKPKLDD
-415 PDEPIEDTE
+415 PIEDTE

-441 DKRIYDLKN
+441 DKRIYDLID
-450 NKTPTKDP
+450 NKTPSKDP

-495 YKIPTIVRYW
+495 WKIPTLVRYW

-547 RKYTIKFLDGSTKS
+547 RKQTIKFLDGSTKS
-561 FTPSYSTMRPGS
+561 FTPSYSTMKPGS

-581 VTVDKAISNQIMF
+581 VKVDKAISNQIMF

-603 ENFHFNI
+603 EDFHFNI

-635 YGLTVNS
+635 YGYSVNS
-642 NKRGIGHQST
+642 NTRGIAHQST

-672 RQKYKNR
+672 RKKYKNK

-722 SDMSIL
+722 EGMSVL
-728 TSYEATSTAAD
+728 TSYEATSTATD
-739 IRDTIVKMAKTIVSQ
+739 VRNTIVKIAKTIVSQ

-778 RGTRSSFKS
+778 RSSRSSFKS

-808 GLKSVYDKGCKAG
+808 GLKSVYNKGCKDG
-821 SLVESATSKSGYK
+821 SLVKSATSKSGYK
-834 IWKCDANGIKDAKP
+834 MWKCNSNGIKDAKP
-848 GDLIMGCN
+848 GDLVMGCN
-856 YKVTT
+856 YKVTA

-867 NWTGWARTHHVM
+867 NWIDWARTHHVM

-884 GKIAHAR
+884 GKVAHAR
-891 GWKAHPNAISINNL
+891 DWKAHPNAISINNL
-905 TAMDDYK
+905 ADLYDYK
-912 NGRMFFLRPW
+912 DGKMFFLRPW

-932 TKEKPKDNVSKITLK
+932 SKEKPKDNVSKVTLK

-953 TSDYVDLPNKLTIG
+953 TSDYMDLPNSLKVG
-967 DKTDKVK
+967 SKTDKVK
-974 FPTTTKYVYCH
+974 FPTSVKYVYCH
-985 FGVGDLDTNSYISLL
+985 FGVGDLNANYYIYLL

-1007 KKKPIFVAKEYHV
+1007 PKKPIFVAKEYHV
-1020 NSSYANAAEVNA
+1020 NSNYANATEVNK
-1032 KIDAFNLTMQ
+1032 KIDAFNLTME

-1057 KGLVDDSGALLSTLS
+1057 KGLVDDNGALLSSLS
-1072 SDGYSFKDDA
+1072 SDGYSFKDEA

-1090 VKKYILNISKGQI
+1090 VKKSILDISKGQI

-1126 VKKLTVKLPSK
+1126 IKKLTVKLPSK
-1137 PDDNF
+1137 PDDDF

-1192 NDITTKTYYGSVTS
+1192 NDITDKTYYGSVTS
-1206 MYTSKTVRKEGQVN
+1206 MYTSTTVRKEGQVN
-1220 TPGTTLNVRKG
+1220 TPGTTLNVRTG
-1231 SSTKYAILGELKDN
+1231 SSTKYKILGELKDN

-1296 RDTLVANA
+1296 RDTIVANA

-1331 GVWKLGEKIT
+1331 GVWKLGDKIT

-1355 SYSTMD
+1355 SYDTID

-1373 VSWALPYISN
+1373 VSWALPYLST

-1388 KYFVENGWILDD
+1388 KYFVENDWVLDD
-1400 VDYTNFSNVEPG
+1400 VDYDNFTNIEPG

-1421 ELLDRFMA
+1421 EKLDRFMA

-1443 NNMIIEGNTD
+1443 NNMIIEGNID

-1479 K
+1479 R

>member
-1 MVNTIFIL
+1 MVNTVFIL

-20 INGRNSF
+20 VNGKNSF
-27 FDDIYIRDNDT
+27 FDDIYTRDNDT

-48 IEDISESDYVMFLY
+48 VEDISESEYVMFLY
-62 HNEYKLF
+62 HDEYKLF
-69 QIIDIEQEHNEGKM
+69 QIIDIEQEHEEGKIIT
-83 VATIYGESAS
+83 TIYGESAS

-118 EETEWEI
+118 EESEWKI
-125 GYFSDELKTKVVNV
+125 GYFSDELKTKVVNI

-149 CIQDYMQEY
+149 CIQNYMQEY
-158 NYEINTRVEYNN
+158 KYEINARVEYNN
-170 GHVKKKIL
+170 GYVKKKIL
-178 DVYAEGELGLR
+178 DIYAEGELGLR

-198 NISGIN
+198 NVSGIN

-219 SKNSI
+219 SKNSV

-231 DGYFKTTGSDV
+231 DGYFKTKGSDV

-247 ENNRYNNGKDYIY
+247 ENNKYNNGNDYIY
-260 SVYEGNEMSAQE
+260 GVYEGDEMSAQE

-295 ALTYEEYME
+295 ALTYDEYME

-316 AYNPALLLEARVSKL
+316 AYNPALMLEARVSKL
-331 ELSFTDRN
+331 ELSFTNRN

-344 LSNYKELKSNIMFGI
+344 LSNYKELKSNIMFGL
-359 GDKELTQ
+359 GDKELTE

-377 SLDISKE
+377 TLDINKE
-384 EVDKILKM
+384 EIDKIIKI
-392 LLAELDDPVD
+392 LLAELDDPVE
-402 IPDKPKPGDDPDN
+402 IPDKPKP
-415 PDEPIEDTE
+415 DEPGESIEDTE

-441 DKRIYDLKN
+441 DKRIYDLIN
-450 NKTPTKDP
+450 NKTPSKDL

-473 KFKLGTKKNDAGLL
+473 KFKLGSKQNDAGLL
-487 AVMSDNNK
+487 AIMSDNNK
-495 YKIPTIVRYW
+495 WKIPTLVRYW
-505 CKKFGLDTRLVYAMI
+505 SKKFGLDTRLVYAMI
-520 YQESSGNPYLDEAA
+520 YQESSGNPYDATKYSGGG
-534 YGLMQCEKSCYFG
+534 YGLMQCERDAYFN
-547 RKYTIKFLDGSTKS
+547 KKQTIKFLDGTTRS
-561 FTPSYSTMRPGS
+561 FTPSYNTMNPDKGI
-573 QGKTTING
+573 KITING
-581 VTVDKAISNQIMF
+581 VKVNQNVSNQIMF
-594 GCHELRQRA
+594 GCHELRKNA
-603 ENFHFNI
+603 ERFHFNI

-615 GYNFGKAGC
+615 GYNFGMAGC

-635 YGLTVNS
+635 YNLSVNS
-642 NKRGIGHQST
+642 NKRGIAHQST

-659 DILDTHKAPFASY
+659 DVLDTHKAPFASY

-722 SDMSIL
+722 EGMSVL
-728 TSYEATSTAAD
+728 TSYEATATATD
-739 IRDTIVKMAKTIVSQ
+739 VRNTIVKMAKTIVSQ

-778 RGTRSSFKS
+778 RSSRSSFKS

-808 GLKSVYDKGCKAG
+808 GLKSIYDKGCKAG

-834 IWKCDANGIKDAKP
+834 MWKCDANGMKEAKP
-848 GDLIMGCN
+848 GDLVMGCN
-856 YKVTT
+856 YKVTA

-884 GKIAHAR
+884 GKVAHAR
-891 GWKAHPNAISINNL
+891 GWNAHPKAISINNL
-905 TAMDDYK
+905 ADLDDYK
-912 NGRMFFLRPW
+912 YGRMFFLRPW
-922 DLAEADKKTP
+922 DLAQADKKTP
-932 TKEKPKDNVSKITLK
+932 SKEKPKDNVSKVTLK

-953 TSDYVDLPNKLTIG
+953 TSDYVDLPKSVKVGN
-967 DKTDKVK
+967 KTDKVK

-985 FGVGDLDTNSYISLL
+985 FGVGDLDANYYIYLL

-1007 KKKPIFVAKEYHV
+1007 PKKPIFVAKEYHV
-1020 NSSYANAAEVNA
+1020 NSSYANATEVNA

-1057 KGLVDDSGALLSTLS
+1057 KGLVDSNGALLSTLS
-1072 SDGYSFKDDA
+1072 NDGYSFKDDA

-1090 VKKYILNISKGQI
+1090 VKKSILNISKGQI

-1120 HSYSKP
+1120 HEFKKP

-1166 GDNCKNGAFT
+1166 GDHCKNGAFT

-1231 SSTKYAILGELKDN
+1231 SSTKYKILGKLKDN

-1296 RDTLVANA
+1296 RDTIVANA
-1304 ESFYKNKDKF
+1304 ESFYANKDKF
-1314 TYSNVTP
+1314 TYSNTTP

-1331 GVWKLGEKIT
+1331 GVWKLGDKIT

-1373 VSWALPYISN
+1373 VSWALPYIST

-1400 VDYTNFSNVEPG
+1400 VDYDNFSNIEPG

-1421 ELLDRFMA
+1421 EKLDRFMA

>member
-20 INGRNSF
+20 VNGKNSF
-27 FDDIYIRDNDT
+27 FDDTYIRDNDT

-48 IEDISESDYVMFLY
+48 VEDTSESEYVMFLY

-69 QIIDIEQEHNEGKM
+69 QIIDIEQEHNEGKIIT
-83 VATIYGESAS
+83 TIYGESAS

-118 EETEWEI
+118 EESEWEI
-125 GYFSDELKTKVVNV
+125 GYFSDELKTKVVNI

-158 NYEINTRVEYNN
+158 NYEINARVEYNN
-170 GHVKKKIL
+170 GYVKKKIL
-178 DVYAEGELGLR
+178 DIYAEGELGLK

-198 NISGIN
+198 NVSGIN

-219 SKNSI
+219 SKNSV

-231 DGYFKTTGSDV
+231 DGYFKTKGSDV

-247 ENNRYNNGKDYIY
+247 ENNKYNNGKDFIY
-260 SVYEGNEMSAQE
+260 GVYEGDEMSAQE

-278 KELKKRAT
+278 KEIKKRAT

-295 ALTYEEYME
+295 ALTYDEYME
-304 LNLGDTVRVVDH
+304 INLGDTVRVVDH

-339 SCKCT
+339 ACKCT
-344 LSNYKELKSNIMFGI
+344 LSNYKELKSNIMFGL
-359 GDKELTQ
+359 GDKELTEI
-366 ADILAIKQYLS
+366 DILAIKQYLAT
-377 SLDISKE
+377 LDINKDE
-384 EVDKILKM
+384 IDKIIKI
-392 LLAELDDPVD
+392 LLAELDDPVE
-402 IPDKPKPGDDPDN
+402 IPDKPKPGDDPE
-415 PDEPIEDTE
+415 EPIEDTE

-441 DKRIYDLKN
+441 DKRIYDLID
-450 NKTPTKDP
+450 NKTPSKDP

-495 YKIPTIVRYW
+495 WKIPTLVRYW

-547 RKYTIKFLDGSTKS
+547 RKQTIKFLDGSTKS
-561 FTPSYSTMRPGS
+561 FTPSYSTMKPGS

-581 VTVDKAISNQIMF
+581 VKVDKAVSNQIMF

-603 ENFHFNI
+603 EDFHFNI

-635 YGLTVNS
+635 YGYSVNS
-642 NKRGIGHQST
+642 NTRGIAHQST

-659 DILDTHKAPFASY
+659 DVLDTHKAPFASY
-672 RQKYKNR
+672 RKKYKNR

-722 SDMSIL
+722 EGMSVL
-728 TSYEATSTAAD
+728 TSYEATSTATD
-739 IRDTIVKMAKTIVSQ
+739 VRNTIVKIAKTIVSQ

-778 RGTRSSFKS
+778 RSSRSSFKS

-808 GLKSVYDKGCKAG
+808 GLKSVYNKGCKDG
-821 SLVESATSKSGYK
+821 SLVTSATSKSGYK
-834 IWKCDANGIKDAKP
+834 MWKCDSNGMKEAKP
-848 GDLIMGCN
+848 GDLVMGCN
-856 YKVTT
+856 YKVTA

-867 NWTGWARTHHVM
+867 NWTSWARTHHVM

-884 GKIAHAR
+884 GKVAHAR
-891 GWKAHPNAISINNL
+891 DWKAHPNAISINNL
-905 TAMDDYK
+905 AGLYDYK
-912 NGRMFFLRPW
+912 DGKMFFLRPW
-922 DLAEADKKTP
+922 DLAEADKKNP
-932 TKEKPKDNVSKITLK
+932 SKEKPKDNVSKVTLK

-953 TSDYVDLPNKLTIG
+953 TSDYMDLPKSVKVG

-985 FGVGDLDTNSYISLL
+985 FGVGDLNANYYIYLL

-1007 KKKPIFVAKEYHV
+1007 PKKPIFVAKEYHV
-1020 NSSYANAAEVNA
+1020 NSSYANATEVNT
-1032 KIDAFNLTMQ
+1032 KIDAFNLTME

-1057 KGLVDDSGALLSTLS
+1057 KGLVDSNGALLSSLS
-1072 SDGYSFKDDA
+1072 SDGYSFKDEA

-1090 VKKYILNISKGQI
+1090 VKKSILNISKGQI

-1137 PDDNF
+1137 PDDDF

-1192 NDITTKTYYGSVTS
+1192 NDITDKTYYGSVTS
-1206 MYTSKTVRKEGQVN
+1206 MYTSTTVRKEGQVN

-1231 SSTKYAILGELKDN
+1231 SSTKYEILGELKDN

-1253 TSNNWHKIKYKD
+1253 TSNNWHKIKYKN

-1275 DNIKDVTDTT
+1275 DNVKDVTDTT

-1296 RDTLVANA
+1296 RDTIVANA

-1331 GVWKLGEKIT
+1331 GVWKLGDKIT

-1355 SYSTMD
+1355 SYNT
-1361 IENKTNRNKAKD
+1361 INLEEKTDRNKAKD
-1373 VSWALPYISN
+1373 VSWALPYLST

-1388 KYFVENGWILDD
+1388 KYFVENDWVLDD
-1400 VDYTNFSNVEPG
+1400 VDYDNFTNIEPG

-1421 ELLDRFMA
+1421 EKLDRFMA

-1479 K
+1479 R